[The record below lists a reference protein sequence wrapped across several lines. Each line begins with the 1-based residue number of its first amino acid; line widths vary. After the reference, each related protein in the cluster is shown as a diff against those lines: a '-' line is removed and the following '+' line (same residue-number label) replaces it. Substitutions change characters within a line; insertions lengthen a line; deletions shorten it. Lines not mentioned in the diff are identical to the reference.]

1 MNNIVMVINSDYP
14 SPKTTMF
21 NLLSNKGIGFLEKE
35 RFIGMKKFDIEKE
48 KQYHLNQNWKIL
60 IEYE

>member
-21 NLLSNKGIGFLEKE
+21 NLLSNKGIGFLEK
-35 RFIGMKKFDIEKE
+35 
-48 KQYHLNQNWKIL
+48 
-60 IEYE
+60 